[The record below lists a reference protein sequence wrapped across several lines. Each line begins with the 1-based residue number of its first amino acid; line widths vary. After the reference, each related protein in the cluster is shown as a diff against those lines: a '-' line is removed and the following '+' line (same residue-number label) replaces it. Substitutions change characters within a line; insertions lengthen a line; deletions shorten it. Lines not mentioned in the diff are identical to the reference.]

1 MPGFTSLLNKP
12 AGEAQKPTALPV
24 ADFPGVIK
32 GYELGES
39 REKKTP
45 FVRFNLG
52 LTEWPDGVDPVTK
65 ADGTPI
71 DLSTRSLRRDY
82 YLTADAM
89 WRLDELLKNLGL
101 EVSGQTYA
109 DLLPQTT
116 GASVIVE
123 VRQYMNTQTNE
134 IGNEVAGLK
143 VPS

>member
-1 MPGFTSLLNKP
+1 MPDFTSLLNKP
-12 AGEAQKPTALPV
+12 SGQAKKPQALPV

-45 FVRFNLG
+45 YVRFNLG
-52 LTEWPDGVDPVTK
+52 LTDWPDGVDPVLK
-65 ADGTPI
+65 DDGTPI
-71 DLSTRSLRRDY
+71 DLSNRQLRRDF
-82 YLTADAM
+82 YLTPDAE
-89 WRLDELLKNLGL
+89 WRFDEFLKALIPNS
-101 EVSGQTYA
+101 EGQTYA

-116 GASVIVE
+116 GAAVLVE